1 MGRPA
6 ASACYDEVLE
16 DTKCYDRPATTQVAV
31 MRTKTEHRSDWPLA
45 DGEMSAL
52 VRQHDWSATPLGP
65 IPSWPQPLKTIVAFA
80 LESPL
85 AMVVLWGPQLIRIYN
100 DAFRPLLGELHP
112 AALGQP
118 AKAMLPNLWEF
129 AAPVYRAVWKGESRS
144 FTRQRLRLD
153 RESGTDEGWF
163 DITYSPVRD
172 EAGAVG
178 GILATVVD
186 ATDRVRAE
194 TDLRER
200 EEWFRAIAEQAEVGI
215 TLADADGRLIF
226 ANECFTRI
234 AGRTKADLLGRT
246 VKEITH
252 PDDWVENERLLQR
265 TMTNGE
271 PFVIEKRYVR
281 PESAP
286 IWIRTVVSPRR
297 DDAGRVVGT
306 LAIMID
312 ITSRRR
318 AENRLRQSEE
328 RLLLA
333 LEAGKLAAWDWDLRN
348 EEAIWSAELY
358 RMLGHEVGAVKPTVD
373 TWWPLIHPDDRE
385 SVAEV
390 LAKARA
396 AREDYVDQFRLRFP
410 DGSIRWWS
418 ARGRFFFDDNGDPV
432 RLVGVVEDATERRTW
447 EERQQTLIAELQHR
461 TRNLLGIVRSISAQ
475 TLRAS
480 TSLEE
485 FAGQFNARLSA
496 LSRVQALLSRD
507 DGYSVKLRELVEGEL
522 EAHGSSAD
530 DPRVTLAGPDVV
542 LSSHEVQVLTLA
554 LHELATNAVK
564 YGCFAQEQARL
575 SVRWSV
581 SKEEQQRFVV
591 IQWEESGVPLPP
603 DARRGKRGFGRQLIE
618 RALPY
623 DLGART
629 SFTFGGD
636 GVRCELR
643 VPLENGSSDP
653 ARPSILPV
661 SDATAA
667 PDAGPPPAAL
677 KLVGHEPGA
686 AQE

>member
-1 MGRPA
+1 MRP
-6 ASACYDEVLE
+6 
-16 DTKCYDRPATTQVAV
+16 
-31 MRTKTEHRSDWPLA
+31 KTELRSDWPVA

-65 IPSWPQPLKTIVAFA
+65 IPSWPQPLKTIVEFA

-85 AMVVLWGPQLIRIYN
+85 AMVVLWGPELIRIYN

-118 AKAMLPNLWEF
+118 AEAVLPKLWEF
-129 AAPVYRAVWKGESRS
+129 AAPVYRAVWKGENRS
-144 FTRQRLRLD
+144 FTRQRLPLD

-178 GILATVVD
+178 GILATIVD

-194 TDLRER
+194 AELRER
-200 EEWFRAIAEQAEVGI
+200 EERFRAIAEQAEVGM

-226 ANECFTRI
+226 ANDCFCRI
-234 AGRTKADLLGRT
+234 AGRTKADLLGRA

-265 TMTNGE
+265 AMAEGE
-271 PFVIEKRYVR
+271 PFAIEKRYLR
-281 PESAP
+281 PDKPP
-286 IWIRTVVSPRR
+286 IWMRTVVSPRR
-297 DDAGRVVGT
+297 DDAGGVVGT

-318 AENRLRQSEE
+318 AEDRLRESEE

-333 LEAGKLAAWDWDLRN
+333 LEVGKLGAWDWDLRQ

-358 RMLGHEVGAVKPTVD
+358 RMLGCKVGAVKASVD
-373 TWWPLIHPDDRE
+373 TWWPLIHPDDRDA
-385 SVAEV
+385 VAET

-396 AREDYVDQFRLRFP
+396 DGKAYTSEFRLKFP

-418 ARGRFFFDDNGDPV
+418 ARGRYFFDNGDPV
-432 RLVGVVEDATERRTW
+432 RWVGVVEDATERRTW
-447 EERQQTLIAELQHR
+447 EEKQQTLIAELQHR
-461 TRNLLGIVRSISAQ
+461 TRNLLGVVRSISAQ

-480 TSLEE
+480 TSLEQ

-507 DGYSVKLRELVEGEL
+507 SGYSVKLRELIEGEL
-522 EAHGSSAD
+522 EAHGSNAG
-530 DPRVTLAGPDVV
+530 DPRVTLTGPDVV

-564 YGCFAQEQARL
+564 YGWFAQEQARL
-575 SVRWSV
+575 SVTWSV
-581 SKEEQQRFVV
+581 SQEGKQRFLT
-591 IQWEESGVPLPP
+591 IQWTEHGVRLPP
-603 DARRGKRGFGRQLIE
+603 GALSGKRGFGRQLIE

-623 DLGART
+623 DLGAHT
-629 SFTFGGD
+629 SFTFAED
-636 GVRCELR
+636 GVRCEIR
-643 VPLENGSSDP
+643 VPLNYSLSD
-653 ARPSILPV
+653 RQPSPLAV
-661 SDATAA
+661 SDAAAA
-667 PDAGPPPAAL
+667 PAAGPPAAL
-677 KLVGHEPGA
+677 KSRLR
-686 AQE
+686 